1 MVYTTFSED
10 RKSLQFPAFCDG
22 YVNIDYTQAV
32 AGEPTGIWAN
42 EGSFTIEMLVTPYDV
57 NGDSDHAMFDVK
69 TLKVN
74 EDYFPIAQRV
84 NSTMTLL
91 YNTNV

>member
-57 NGDSDHAMFDVK
+57 NGDFDKDGGTSQKSLKSLGSDGD
-69 TLKVN
+69 
-74 EDYFPIAQRV
+74 DYFDRDNRINAE
-84 NSTMTLL
+84 MTL
-91 YNTNV
+91 